1 MFLQNVGCASSS
13 LLKMGKPV
21 WENRDMLWLI
31 LVPIWRGSKILSLE
45 RGDELL
51 YMTYGMFCDAKPNR
65 AQQDGKCNGCPLRVS
80 S

>member
-1 MFLQNVGCASSS
+1 
-13 LLKMGKPV
+13 
-21 WENRDMLWLI
+21 MLWLI